1 MTSIVFDLDG
11 TLIDSAPDI
20 HAAANRMLSAEGLAP
35 LDLETVT
42 SFIGNGIPNL
52 VSLVMQARGISPDRH
67 SMMVEHMLDHY
78 TARPTELTR
87 PYPGVPQALER
98 LRGAGH
104 RLGVCT
110 NKFKAPAVQILN
122 ALDLGQFFDVVIG
135 GDSLSVRKPDPAP
148 LRLAFE
154 RLGDGIHAY
163 VGDSEVDAETAQAAG
178 VAFALFTEGYRKSP
192 VDAMPHTLLFRDFH
206 DLPEI
211 MQRFKGEA

>member
-11 TLIDSAPDI
+11 TLVDSAPDI
-20 HAAANRMLSAEGLAP
+20 HAAANRMLSDEGLAP

-52 VSLVMQARGISPDRH
+52 VGLLMRARGISADRH
-67 SMMVEHMLDHY
+67 SVMVERMMDHY
-78 TARPTELTR
+78 SARATELTR

-98 LRGAGH
+98 LRSAGY

-122 ALDLGQFFDVVIG
+122 ALDLGQFFDVVVG
-135 GDSLSVRKPDPAP
+135 GDSLSVKKPDPAP

-154 RLGDGIHAY
+154 RMGDGIHAY

-192 VDAMPHTLLFRDFH
+192 ADTLPHTFLFNDFN
-206 DLPEI
+206 DLPEM
-211 MQRFKGEA
+211 MQHLKGAA